1 MQNTISRPSKMGA
14 MVNRSKTT
22 AKQYAVMILRDDYH
36 YTFRAIGERMGV
48 SESVAFRLYEKGI
61 NNAKTDKNL
70 FELFWV

>member
-1 MQNTISRPSKMGA
+1 
-14 MVNRSKTT
+14 
-22 AKQYAVMILRDDYH
+22 MILRDDYH

-61 NNAKTDKNL
+61 NNEKTYKNL

>member
-1 MQNTISRPSKMGA
+1 MGA

-61 NNAKTDKNL
+61 NNEKTYKNNFDIL
-70 FELFWV
+70 FG